1 MALCIYII
9 CRWYAGFAPKFNY
22 LVQIL
27 TNFWRFFRWFSR
39 VSITSRW
46 ISQAETNTLDT
57 AIYEYSFFDKKWD
70 RKCIRVELSEHVVD
84 AICPPKSKC
93 VWNNIYMY
101 IRIMHARH
109 IFTRRPNQPNQIH
122 DESHGERQHL
132 IYTIWQ
138 YLWFWACIL
147 EEYVLYINT
156 RRSPESEQMALG
168 WGCCCCCWSWLLP
181 TEFGKEVCKD
191 DYWTFI
197 YICVHKY
204 LGRIF
209 GVSVGWTSG
218 IWKHLFGFEMQLND
232 ALFYVAIWFTS
243 TEKR

>member
-1 MALCIYII
+1 MI
-9 CRWYAGFAPKFNY
+9 CWFCGKVQLPCSDFNEFLTVFPLVLSCFKHISLNQSSSDQHTRHGY
-22 LVQIL
+22 LRIFVLRQEMRSKMYPRGIVGTRCGCDL
-27 TNFWRFFRWFSR
+27 
-39 VSITSRW
+39 
-46 ISQAETNTLDT
+46 
-57 AIYEYSFFDKKWD
+57 
-70 RKCIRVELSEHVVD
+70 H
-84 AICPPKSKC
+84 PPKSKC

-181 TEFGKEVCKD
+181 TEFGKKVCID